1 MRKPSTLCLPVN
13 CQPDPAIVKKSKPQ
27 YAPVE
32 KHKLPRQIDVV
43 ELKPNSA
50 GDIEAV
56 PSDLDNMLNNYERML
71 TDGKLTKQIQ
81 KMECE
86 QIKSSTAVAS
96 PKVLKPR
103 VRETICTLHI

>member
-13 CQPDPAIVKKSKPQ
+13 CQPDPAVVKKSKPQ
-27 YAPVE
+27 CPPVE

-56 PSDLDNMLNNYERML
+56 PSDLDKMLNNYERLL
-71 TDGKLTKQIQ
+71 TDGRLKQIQ
-81 KMECE
+81 KVECE
-86 QIKSSTAVAS
+86 PIKSNITDPS

-103 VRETICTLHI
+103 VGETILHLIDR